1 MKKSNSQYKQQ
12 IFICCNEKADGSGC
26 ATLGAAALRED
37 LKNLVRE
44 KGLNEEIRVNKAGCL
59 NYCQEGIAAV
69 IYPEGKT
76 LTEINLLDTERLL
89 DELLQEKN

>member
-1 MKKSNSQYKQQ
+1 MKISKNQYRKQ

-26 ATLGAAALRED
+26 GSLGGAILRED

-44 KGLNEEIRVNKAGCL
+44 KGLQQEIRVNKAGCL
-59 NYCQEGIAAV
+59 NYCQQGIAAV

-76 LTEINLLDTERLL
+76 LTEINLRDKDQLGE
-89 DELLQEKN
+89 ELNS